1 MGSAALGAGG
11 LVGSA
16 ALGAGGLVG
25 SAALGCF
32 TIIGN
37 GLLELANCSTI
48 LEQLLPQWTSLLG
61 CFTIIGNG
69 LLELANTVNTGLKAS
84 LTLVSGFGGWC
95 LWPLRS
101 GIAGLSWT
109 GLHCRGSQR

>member
-48 LEQLLPQWTSLLG
+48 FGELLPPWTSLLG
-61 CFTIIGNG
+61 CFTIIGN
-69 LLELANTVNTGLKAS
+69 EPAFASNVNTGLKAS